1 VINTQQRDHLGW
13 AVVIARSLTS
23 GARARGPLQI
33 QHLQHLMIR
42 ITQPQLAAIHGN
54 LLVSVQC
61 SDFSS
66 HVGPRP
72 HSEAAR
78 LLDLYCSQTASD
90 AHGLGFPFTTDQ
102 RDITASYLGRRYH
115 HFGQGQREGERKGEG
130 QSGEAFERVQ
140 SKSDAACPFRL
151 INFPIYDHELRTS
164 RHTCAL

>member
-1 VINTQQRDHLGW
+1 LSAREVSRPEREPGRDLF
-13 AVVIARSLTS
+13 RSNISPTS
-23 GARARGPLQI
+23 
-33 QHLQHLMIR
+33 HDR